1 MGLGGQRPPQV
12 RVEERERKAA
22 RSRWSAGG
30 RVGAAELRGKAA
42 AGFREQPPTGRWA
55 GLKQWVVTLEGY
67 GLSVGFVFPPPASSP
82 FGQPAISTPT
92 HLLLTVEPVPS
103 SPYHIILLEYLITSS
118 RSLYPTT

>member
-82 FGQPAISTPT
+82 FGQPAISTP
-92 HLLLTVEPVPS
+92 
-103 SPYHIILLEYLITSS
+103 LIAHG
-118 RSLYPTT
+118 